1 MRFDYFCCYLRLYS
15 HKCYYLFSLL
25 QIGCFVGLFFFPLKI
40 SLNLPEPLPGGALW
54 CPGRCAAA
62 SQRGEQHQ
70 PVLGFHAAPGPLGV
84 SRGLQSQGED
94 SYKDMEVVEPCERP
108 AEEKFSVV

>member
-25 QIGCFVGLFFFPLKI
+25 QIGWGFFFPLKI

-54 CPGRCAAA
+54 CPGMCSA
-62 SQRGEQHQ
+62 SRRRQQQLQ
-70 PVLGFHAAPGPLGV
+70 PVLAFHVAPGPLGV

-94 SYKDMEVVEPCERP
+94 SYKDMEVEELCEQS
-108 AEEKFSVV
+108 AEEKFAGV